1 MTDNTIQCPD
11 CGASIEISQVLSQ
24 QIEKDLKN
32 SFKSQTKQQIKDA
45 VGIERKRVFEEMSIE
60 IKDRDNRIQESEQKL
75 QHSQDKE
82 LKIRKQARELEVREN
97 SLDKE
102 LDRRLKEEAAK
113 LEEKLNLRARED
125 AALEMDDIKSQLHE
139 THSKMDAARK
149 IELGLRKEIRAVEES
164 KKDMELEVQRKLD
177 IERNTIEEKAREKY
191 AEQSQLKLKERDK
204 QISDLRK
211 SLDDAKRKSEQG
223 SMETQGEVLEIHLEE
238 QLRAQFLHDV
248 VSPVLKGA
256 RGADLI
262 QEVRDPSLVSCGSI
276 IWEAKNTKKW
286 QPAWLQK
293 LRDDQRMSSAN
304 IAILVS
310 ASLPEGIEHFGV
322 IEGVWVASVQSY
334 LPLAV
339 ALREQLIQVN
349 FARSAS
355 KGKNEKME
363 FMYEYLSGSEFQQKI
378 EGIVEAF
385 TSMQD
390 QINRERRAME
400 KIWKEREKQIQRIT
414 TNTVGMYGDIRGI
427 IGSSVAPIKAL
438 ELDDDLF
445 LEDSSGSESP
455 N

>member
-1 MTDNTIQCPD
+1 MADNTIQCPE

-24 QIEKDLKN
+24 QIEKDLK
-32 SFKSQTKQQIKDA
+32 SSLESKAKKQIKDA
-45 VGIERKRVFEEMSIE
+45 VDIERKRVQEAMSVE
-60 IKDRDNRIQESEQKL
+60 LKDRDNRIQESEKKL
-75 QHSQDKE
+75 QHSQEKE
-82 LKIRKQARELEVREN
+82 LEIRKQARELEAREK

-102 LDRRLKEEAAK
+102 LDKRLKEEATK
-113 LEEKLNLRARED
+113 LEETLNLRVRED
-125 AALEMDDIKSQLHE
+125 AALEMDDIRNQLNE
-139 THSKMDAARK
+139 TNTKMDAARK
-149 IELGLRKEIRAVEES
+149 TELVLRKEIRVAEES

-177 IERNTIEEKAREKY
+177 TERNAIEEKAREKY

-223 SMETQGEVLEIHLEE
+223 SMETQGEALEIHLEE
-238 QLRAQFLHDV
+238 QLRAQFLHDI
-248 VSPVLKGA
+248 VSPVLKGV

-262 QEVRDPSLVSCGSI
+262 QEVRDPSLASCGTI

-310 ASLPEGIEHFGV
+310 TALPDGIQHFGV
-322 IEGVWVASVQSY
+322 VDGVWVASVQSY
-334 LPLAV
+334 LPLAI

-363 FMYEYLSGSEFQQKI
+363 FMYEYLSGTEFQQKI

-390 QINRERRAME
+390 QVNRERRAME
-400 KIWKEREKQIQRIT
+400 KLWKEREKQIQRIT

-427 IGSSVAPIKAL
+427 IGSSVPPIKAL
-438 ELDDDLF
+438 ELDGDLF
-445 LEDSSGSESP
+445 LEDASGSE
-455 N
+455 

>member
-32 SFKSQTKQQIKDA
+32 SFESQTKQQIKDA

-75 QHSQDKE
+75 QHSQEKE
-82 LKIRKQARELEVREN
+82 LEIRKQARELEVREK

-102 LDRRLKEEAAK
+102 LDKRLKEEAAK

-149 IELGLRKEIRAVEES
+149 TELGLRKEIRAVEES

-223 SMETQGEVLEIHLEE
+223 SMETQGEALEVHLEE

-310 ASLPEGIEHFGV
+310 ASLPEGIQHFGV

-339 ALREQLIQVN
+339 ALREQLIQVS
-349 FARSAS
+349 FARNAS

>member
-149 IELGLRKEIRAVEES
+149 TELGLRKEIRAVEES

>member
-1 MTDNTIQCPD
+1 MTDNTIQCPE
-11 CGASIEISQVLSQ
+11 CGASIKISEVLSQ
-24 QIEKDLKN
+24 QIEENLK
-32 SFKSQTKQQIKDA
+32 SSLELKTKQQIKDA
-45 VGIERKRVFEEMSIE
+45 VETERKRVQEAMLIE
-60 IKDRDNRIQESEQKL
+60 LKDRDNRIRESEQKL
-75 QHSQDKE
+75 QHSQEKE
-82 LKIRKQARELEVREN
+82 LEIRKQARELEAREK

-102 LDRRLKEEAAK
+102 LDKRLKEEATK

-125 AALEMDDIKSQLHE
+125 AALEMNDVKNQLQE
-139 THSKMDAARK
+139 TNAKIDAARK
-149 IELGLRKEIRAVEES
+149 TELVLRKEIRAVEES
-164 KKDMELEVQRKLD
+164 KKDMELEIQRKLD

-204 QISDLRK
+204 QIADLRK

-223 SMETQGEVLEIHLEE
+223 SMETQGEALEIHLEE
-238 QLRAQFLHDV
+238 QLCAQFLHDV

-262 QEVRDPSLVSCGSI
+262 QEVRDASLVSCGSI

-310 ASLPEGIEHFGV
+310 AALPEGIQHFGV

-349 FARSAS
+349 FARNAS

-363 FMYEYLSGSEFQQKI
+363 FMYKYLSGSEFQQKI

-400 KIWKEREKQIQRIT
+400 KLWKEREKQIQRIT

-427 IGSSVAPIKAL
+427 IGSSVPPIKAL

-445 LEDSSGSESP
+445 LEDDSGA
-455 N
+455 

>member
-149 IELGLRKEIRAVEES
+149 TELGLRKEIRAVEES

-177 IERNTIEEKAREKY
+177 TERNTIEEKAREKY

>member
-82 LKIRKQARELEVREN
+82 LKIRKQSRELEVREN

-102 LDRRLKEEAAK
+102 LDKRLKEEAAK
-113 LEEKLNLRARED
+113 LEEKLNLRAREE
-125 AALEMDDIKSQLHE
+125 AALEMDDIKNQLHE

-149 IELGLRKEIRAVEES
+149 TELGLRKEIRAVEES

-177 IERNTIEEKAREKY
+177 TERNTIEEKAREKY

-310 ASLPEGIEHFGV
+310 ASLPEGIQHFGV

-427 IGSSVAPIKAL
+427 IGSSVPPIKAL

-445 LEDSSGSESP
+445 LADSSGSESP